1 MRVGAGARAGERAG
15 AGAGAGSGVCAGAE
29 GLTLAEVTSPSMRRA
44 KTTVKKGAEAL
55 MVSVKETATYL
66 SETRPS
72 ITVATRI
79 RPTSDMHA
87 RNCEGDCVES
97 GVGCAGPKPVS
108 HGPYILAAPKAAVI
122 VIWLTAS
129 TFGSALSVESMC
141 LLPKRVQPLNPNQ
154 SVMKTTILACTL
166 ACWIDLRLSATSCL
180 GPEPFSA
187 SRDGLTVLAGEASRV
202 GALVLTPIRAS
213 SREPRGVRSAR
224 PDSGDSCEPRGE
236 RISREDDPDP
246 PSLGSIAWL
255 AVTRNKASERVLPPR
270 D

>member
-1 MRVGAGARAGERAG
+1 MRVGAGARAGARAG
-15 AGAGAGSGVCAGAE
+15 AGAGAGAGVRAGAV

-87 RNCEGDCVES
+87 RNCEGGCVES

-224 PDSGDSCEPRGE
+224 PDSGYSCEPRGE

-246 PSLGSIAWL
+246 PSLGSIRL
-255 AVTRNKASERVLPPR
+255 ATPVQTRSWHGCVLR
-270 D
+270 T